1 MKIVINKC
9 YGGFGLSDEAKEM
22 YLERKK
28 ILENKNDF
36 VHVKKKSIFN
46 YTHAL
51 VRSNLAESVNTP
63 EDLFNLPS
71 TDCFVLSD
79 YDLDRTD
86 PLLIEIVEKLGKT
99 KASGDC
105 AELIIEEVPKG
116 SLYRIDEYDGNESI
130 EYRDSDCWNVA
141 S

>member
-1 MKIVINKC
+1 MKIVINTC

-28 ILENKNDF
+28 ILENKDDF
-36 VHVKKKSIFN
+36 VQVKKKSIFN
-46 YTHAL
+46 NIHAL
-51 VRSNLAESVNTP
+51 VRKNLAESINST
-63 EDLFNLPS
+63 EDLYNLPS
-71 TDCFVLSD
+71 TDCLVLND

-86 PLLIEIVEKLGKT
+86 PLLIEIVEKLGKS

-105 AELIIEEVPKG
+105 AELVIEEIPKG

-130 EYRDSDCWNVA
+130 EYRDSDCWSVA